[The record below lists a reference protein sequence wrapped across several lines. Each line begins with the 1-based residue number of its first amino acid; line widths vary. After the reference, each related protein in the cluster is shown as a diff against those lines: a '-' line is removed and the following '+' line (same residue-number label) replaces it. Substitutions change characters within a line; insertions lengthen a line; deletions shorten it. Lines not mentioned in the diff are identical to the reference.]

1 MPGTVRQ
8 RVASSENSSTSRMRQ
23 RRSRRNSK
31 RRSAARGVMA
41 TILNLLLLWDSG
53 VMDLQALLD
62 DLASESAPF
71 ATQGKVADYIPALA
85 AVDPSRFG
93 LALATMDGQLVGTGD
108 WRTPFSIQSVSKAF
122 SLALVLA
129 RDGEALWQRVGREP
143 SGNPFNSLV
152 QLEYEKGIPRN
163 PFINAGALV
172 LIDRLLSL
180 TGDSL
185 GTLRD
190 FLRAE
195 SGNAAVDVDPEVAA
209 SEASHGHRNAALA
222 HYFRQCSLTMNCADL
237 AKAGLFLANH
247 GLRADGSRL
256 LTRSES
262 KRINSIMLTC
272 GTYDAAGDFAYRVG
286 LPGKSGVGGG
296 ILAVLPERG
305 VLCVWSP
312 ALDPHGNSIA
322 GVEALDRFTTRT
334 GWSVF

>member
-1 MPGTVRQ
+1 
-8 RVASSENSSTSRMRQ
+8 
-23 RRSRRNSK
+23 
-31 RRSAARGVMA
+31 
-41 TILNLLLLWDSG
+41 
-53 VMDLQALLD
+53 MDLQTLLD
-62 DLASESAPF
+62 DIAREAAPSA
-71 ATQGKVADYIPALA
+71 ALGKVADYIPALA
-85 AVDPSRFG
+85 AVDPTHFG
-93 LALATMDGQLVGTGD
+93 IALATMDGQLYGSGD
-108 WRTPFSIQSVSKAF
+108 WRTHFSIQSVSKAF
-122 SLALVLA
+122 ALALVLA
-129 RDGEALWQRVGREP
+129 RDGEALWRRVGREP

-163 PFINAGALV
+163 PFINAGALI

-195 SGNAAVDVDPEVAA
+195 SGNPAVGIDPEVAA
-209 SEASHGHRNAALA
+209 SEAEHGHRNAALA
-222 HYFRQCSLTMNCADL
+222 HFMASCGNLENPVDVVLDHYFRQCSLTMSCGDL
-237 AKAGLFLANH
+237 ARAGLFLANH

-256 LTRSES
+256 LTRSEA

-312 ALDPHGNSIA
+312 ALDLHGNSVA

>member
-1 MPGTVRQ
+1 
-8 RVASSENSSTSRMRQ
+8 
-23 RRSRRNSK
+23 
-31 RRSAARGVMA
+31 
-41 TILNLLLLWDSG
+41 
-53 VMDLQALLD
+53 MDLQALLD
-62 DLASESAPF
+62 DIARESAPL
-71 ATQGKVADYIPALA
+71 AAQGKVADYIPALA
-85 AVDPSRFG
+85 AVDPAHFG
-93 LALATMDGQLVGTGD
+93 IALVTTDGRLFGSGD
-108 WRTPFSIQSVSKAF
+108 WRVPFSIQSVSKAF

-129 RDGEALWQRVGREP
+129 RDGEALWKRVGREP

-163 PFINAGALV
+163 PFINAGALI

-195 SGNAAVDVDPEVAA
+195 SGNGALDLDAEVAA
-209 SEASHGHRNAALA
+209 SEAAHGHRNAALA
-222 HYFRQCSLTMNCADL
+222 HFMASCGNLENPVERVLDHYFRQCSLTMSCADL
-237 AKAGLFLANH
+237 AQAGLFLANH

-256 LTRSES
+256 LTRSEA

-312 ALDPHGNSIA
+312 ALDVHGNSVA

>member
-1 MPGTVRQ
+1 
-8 RVASSENSSTSRMRQ
+8 
-23 RRSRRNSK
+23 
-31 RRSAARGVMA
+31 
-41 TILNLLLLWDSG
+41 
-53 VMDLQALLD
+53 MDLQSLLD
-62 DLASESAPF
+62 DLACEVAPF
-71 ATQGKVADYIPALA
+71 AAQGKVADYIPALA
-85 AVDPSRFG
+85 AVDPTRFG
-93 LALATMDGQLVGTGD
+93 IALALTDGQLYGSGD
-108 WRTPFSIQSVSKAF
+108 WRVPFSIQSVSKAF

-129 RDGEALWQRVGREP
+129 RDGEALWKRVGREP

-163 PFINAGALV
+163 PFLNAGALI

-195 SGNAAVDVDPEVAA
+195 SGNPTVDIDPEVAA
-209 SEASHGHRNAALA
+209 SEATHGHRNAALA
-222 HYFRQCSLTMNCADL
+222 HFMASCGNLENPVERVLDHYFRQCALTMSCADL

-256 LTRSES
+256 LTRSEA

-305 VLCVWSP
+305 ILCAWSP
-312 ALDPHGNSIA
+312 ALDPHGNGVA

-334 GWSVF
+334 GWSIF

>member
-1 MPGTVRQ
+1 
-8 RVASSENSSTSRMRQ
+8 
-23 RRSRRNSK
+23 
-31 RRSAARGVMA
+31 
-41 TILNLLLLWDSG
+41 
-53 VMDLQALLD
+53 MDLQALVD
-62 DLASESAPF
+62 DLAREAAPF
-71 ATQGKVADYIPALA
+71 AAHGKVADYIPALA
-85 AVDPSRFG
+85 AVDPAHFG
-93 LALATMDGQLVGTGD
+93 VALATMDGQVLGSGD

-129 RDGEALWQRVGREP
+129 RDGETLWRRVGREP

-163 PFINAGALV
+163 PFINAGALI
-172 LIDRLLSL
+172 LIDRLLTL
-180 TGDSL
+180 EGDSL

-195 SGNAAVDVDPEVAA
+195 SGNPAVDINAEVAA
-209 SEASHGHRNAALA
+209 SEAAHGHRNAALA
-222 HYFRQCSLTMNCADL
+222 HFMASCGNLENPVDQVLDHYFRQCSLSMSCADL

-256 LTRSES
+256 LSRSEA
-262 KRINSIMLTC
+262 KRINAIMLTC

-305 VLCVWSP
+305 VLCVWGP
-312 ALDPHGNSIA
+312 ALDSHGNSVA

>member
-1 MPGTVRQ
+1 
-8 RVASSENSSTSRMRQ
+8 
-23 RRSRRNSK
+23 
-31 RRSAARGVMA
+31 
-41 TILNLLLLWDSG
+41 
-53 VMDLQALLD
+53 MDLQALLD

-71 ATQGKVADYIPALA
+71 AAQGKVADYIPALA
-85 AVDPSRFG
+85 AVDPARFG
-93 LALATMDGQLVGTGD
+93 IALATTDGQLFGSGD
-108 WRTPFSIQSVSKAF
+108 WRVPFSIQSVSKAF

-129 RDGEALWQRVGREP
+129 QDKEALWTRVGREP

-163 PFINAGALV
+163 PFINAGALI

-185 GTLRD
+185 GTLRA

-195 SGNAAVDVDPEVAA
+195 SGNPAVEVDAEVAA

-222 HYFRQCSLTMNCADL
+222 HFMASCGNLENPVERVLDHYFRQCALTMSCGDL
-237 AKAGLFLANH
+237 AKAALLLANH

-262 KRINSIMLTC
+262 KRINAIMLTC

-296 ILAVLPERG
+296 IVAVLPERG

-312 ALDPHGNSIA
+312 ALDIHGNSIA

>member
-1 MPGTVRQ
+1 
-8 RVASSENSSTSRMRQ
+8 
-23 RRSRRNSK
+23 
-31 RRSAARGVMA
+31 MA
-41 TILNLLLLWDSG
+41 ILG
-53 VMDLQALLD
+53 FMDLQALLD
-62 DLASESAPF
+62 DLAREAAPF
-71 ATQGKVADYIPALA
+71 AAQGKVADYIPALA
-85 AVDPSRFG
+85 VVDPTCFG
-93 LALATMDGQLVGTGD
+93 IALATTDGQVFGSGH
-108 WRTPFSIQSVSKAF
+108 WRVPFSIQSISKAF

-129 RDGEALWQRVGREP
+129 RDGEALWRRVGREP

-163 PFINAGALV
+163 PFINAGALI

-185 GTLRD
+185 GTLQA

-195 SGNAAVDVDPEVAA
+195 SANPAVGIDQEVAA
-209 SEASHGHRNAALA
+209 SEAEHGHRNAALA
-222 HYFRQCSLTMNCADL
+222 HFMASCGTLENPVDQVLDHYFRQCSLAMSCGDL

-256 LTRSES
+256 LTRSEA
-262 KRINSIMLTC
+262 KRTNSIMLTC
-272 GTYDAAGDFAYRVG
+272 GTYDTAGDFAYRVG

-296 ILAVLPERG
+296 IVAVLPERG

-312 ALDPHGNSIA
+312 ALDPHGNSVA

>member
-1 MPGTVRQ
+1 
-8 RVASSENSSTSRMRQ
+8 
-23 RRSRRNSK
+23 
-31 RRSAARGVMA
+31 
-41 TILNLLLLWDSG
+41 
-53 VMDLQALLD
+53 MDLQALLD
-62 DLASESAPF
+62 AIAREAAPLG
-71 ATQGKVADYIPALA
+71 AQGKVADYIPALA
-85 AVDPSRFG
+85 AVNPAQFG
-93 LALATMDGQLVGTGD
+93 IALTTVEGQTFGSGD
-108 WRTPFSIQSVSKAF
+108 WRVPFSIQSVSKAF

-129 RDGEALWQRVGREP
+129 RDGEALWTRVGREP

-163 PFINAGALV
+163 PFINAGALI

-180 TGDSL
+180 SGDSF
-185 GTLRD
+185 GTLRA
-190 FLRAE
+190 FLREE
-195 SGNAAVDVDPEVAA
+195 SGNAALDLDSEVAV
-209 SEASHGHRNAALA
+209 SEAAHGHRNAALA
-222 HYFRQCSLTMNCADL
+222 HFMASCGNLENPVDRVLDHYFRQCALTMSCADL

-262 KRINSIMLTC
+262 KRINSVMLTC

-312 ALDPHGNSIA
+312 ALDPHGNSVA

>member
-1 MPGTVRQ
+1 MLHKG
-8 RVASSENSSTSRMRQ
+8 
-23 RRSRRNSK
+23 
-31 RRSAARGVMA
+31 
-41 TILNLLLLWDSG
+41 
-53 VMDLQALLD
+53 MDLQALLD
-62 DLASESAPF
+62 DLASEAAPF
-71 ATQGKVADYIPALA
+71 AALGQVADYIPALA
-85 AVDPSRFG
+85 AVDPAQFG
-93 LALATMDGQLVGTGD
+93 IALATVDGQLLGSGH

-129 RDGEALWQRVGREP
+129 GDGEALWRRVGLEP

-163 PFINAGALV
+163 PFINAGALILV
-172 LIDRLLSL
+172 DRLLAQ

-185 GTLRD
+185 GALRD

-195 SGNAAVDVDPEVAA
+195 SGNPAVDLDAEVAA
-209 SEASHGHRNAALA
+209 SEAAHGHRNAALA
-222 HYFRQCSLTMNCADL
+222 HFMASCDNLENPVEAVLDHYFRQCALRMSCADL
-237 AKAGLFLANH
+237 ALAGRFLANH

-256 LTRSES
+256 LSRSEA
-262 KRINSIMLTC
+262 KRINAIMLTC

-296 ILAVLPERG
+296 ILAVLPGRG

-312 ALDPHGNSIA
+312 ALDVHGNSVA